1 VPVVD
6 TSPRVRAVLKLPT
19 YRRLLIA
26 YTLNELAWSIGSLT
40 LALLVYRRT
49 GSAIGAMGYF
59 LSAQFIPALIAPS
72 VVARLDQRPVRRVLP
87 TIYALEG
94 VAFLLLGWMASRF
107 LLAPVL
113 ALTVI
118 DGVLALSARPIDRAT
133 TVSVT
138 APLGLL
144 REANALTNASFSLC
158 YFVGPAIGAV
168 VVVAGGTMAALF
180 VNSALFALIAVTIAT
195 ARGLPDGTRRPAP
208 SAGRLRAAIALAREH
223 RGIRTLL
230 GFQVVAVL
238 TFTIAIPVEVV
249 FAQRSLHSGAGGY
262 GALLTAWGGGA
273 VVGSLVYARWRRVP
287 DRLLIAGGAASLGV
301 GMLVMAVAPSL
312 AVAIPGAALAGVA
325 NGLESVAVRTA
336 LQEQVEQRWMAL
348 IMSLSESIFQAVPG
362 AGILIGGAIAATAG
376 PRAALAVAGG
386 GALVVAA
393 LAWTMLR
400 FVAGRPVVAAVP
412 DDRVAA
418 LPEDREVAP
427 PGAQPSAAARR

>member
-1 VPVVD
+1 
-6 TSPRVRAVLKLPT
+6 VRAVLRLPT
-19 YRRLLIA
+19 YRRLLAA

-40 LALLVYRRT
+40 LAVLVYRRT
-49 GSAIGAMGYF
+49 GSAVGAMGYF
-59 LSAQFIPALIAPS
+59 LSAQFIPALIAPP

-87 TIYALEG
+87 TLYALEA

-113 ALTVI
+113 GLTIV
-118 DGVLALSARPIDRAT
+118 DGVLALSARPLVRAT
-133 TVSVT
+133 TVGVT
-138 APLGLL
+138 APVGLL

-158 YFVGPAIGAV
+158 YFAGPAISAAV
-168 VVVAGGTMAALF
+168 VVVGGTMAALY
-180 VNSALFALIAVTIAT
+180 VNSALFALIAMTIAT
-195 ARGLPDGTRRPAP
+195 ARGLPDGTRRPVPA
-208 SAGRLRAAIALAREH
+208 AGRLRAAIALARE
-223 RGIRTLL
+223 RPGIRTML
-230 GFQVVAVL
+230 GFQIMAVL

-287 DRLLIAGGAASLGV
+287 NRTLIALGAMSLGI

-325 NGLESVAVRTA
+325 NGLEAVAVKTA

-362 AGILIGGAIAATAG
+362 GGILIGGAIAATAG
-376 PRAALAVAGG
+376 PRAALAVAGC
-386 GALVVAA
+386 GALIISAV
-393 LAWTMLR
+393 AWTVLR
-400 FVAGRPVVAAVP
+400 VEPTSP
-412 DDRVAA
+412 RVAS
-418 LPEDREVAP
+418 LSEEREVVR
-427 PGAQPSAAARR
+427 PGAQPTPAARR

>member
-1 VPVVD
+1 M
-6 TSPRVRAVLKLPT
+6 RAVLRLPT
-19 YRRLLIA
+19 YRRLLAA

-49 GSAIGAMGYF
+49 GSAVGAMGYF

-87 TIYALEG
+87 TLYALEAI
-94 VAFLLLGWMASRF
+94 AFVLLGWMATRF
-107 LLAPVL
+107 ILEPVL
-113 ALTVI
+113 VLTVV
-118 DGVLALSARPIDRAT
+118 DGVLALSARPIARAAA
-133 TVSVT
+133 VGVT
-138 APLGLL
+138 APIGLL
-144 REANALTNASFSLC
+144 REANALTNASFSIC
-158 YFVGPAIGAV
+158 YMAGPAIGAV
-168 VVVAGGTMAALF
+168 VVVAGGTPAALF
-180 VNSALFALIAVTIAT
+180 VNSALFALIAMTIVTAH
-195 ARGLPDGTRRPAP
+195 GLPGGTRRPVP

-223 RGIRTLL
+223 PGIRTLL
-230 GFQVVAVL
+230 GFQVMAVL

-262 GALLTAWGGGA
+262 GALLSAWGAGA

-287 DRLLIAGGAASLGV
+287 NRVLIAGGAASLGV
-301 GMLVMAVAPSL
+301 GMLVMSVAPSL

-336 LQEQVEQRWMAL
+336 LQELVEQRWMAL

-386 GALVVAA
+386 GALVVAS

-400 FVAGRPVVAAVP
+400 VETGPPRIT
-412 DDRVAA
+412 A
-418 LPEDREVAP
+418 LPEEREVAR
-427 PGAQPSAAARR
+427 PGAQPSPAARR